1 MSDIATAILDAAERR
16 IRKGGF
22 NGFSFREIAADV
34 GVKSSSVHYH
44 FPTKENLAAAVVR
57 RYTDRAAERFDQALA
72 ADPDPIQVWTRAFRG
87 TLRSDDRM
95 CPCNVLA
102 ATLDVPAEVATE
114 VRRFY
119 QTCLDKIVAAGL
131 PPEQASLL
139 LATITGAM
147 LLANTLGDLDA
158 YDRATRELPRLLA
171 G

>member
-1 MSDIATAILDAAERR
+1 M
-16 IRKGGF
+16 
-22 NGFSFREIAADV
+22 
-34 GVKSSSVHYH
+34 
-44 FPTKENLAAAVVR
+44 
-57 RYTDRAAERFDQALA
+57 
-72 ADPDPIQVWTRAFRG
+72 
-87 TLRSDDRM
+87 
-95 CPCNVLA
+95 
-102 ATLDVPAEVATE
+102 PAEVATE